1 MTKNQPGLA
10 VDRRE
15 VFLLLFLVGPLNLD
29 NGSVEVP
36 ELNFLT
42 QSEGLSEGKRNRKRV
57 HLYLLSTW
65 IHPNLKPH
73 VGWLFEPMSFLFS

>member
-1 MTKNQPGLA
+1 MGWRHKGRGDHVTKSQPGLA

-42 QSEGLSEGKRNRKRV
+42 PE
-57 HLYLLSTW
+57 
-65 IHPNLKPH
+65 
-73 VGWLFEPMSFLFS
+73 

>member
-1 MTKNQPGLA
+1 MTVAERGPAHLVWVDPGVVWAHGPAGLA

-42 QSEGLSEGKRNRKRV
+42 PE
-57 HLYLLSTW
+57 
-65 IHPNLKPH
+65 
-73 VGWLFEPMSFLFS
+73 